1 MISAPC
7 SPNLDNLN
15 ISAKK
20 STNVSKIMLNV
31 NEKLSNND
39 ENVENRISDNNVNI
53 EEMSCHVET
62 TTSNPK
68 DQQNIKFN
76 ETTTESVTKTKSVSV
91 VDLNSSNYEKT
102 DELTESDQTAVAAQV
117 NEIIDEAVQIN
128 QSRKSTELNKEYE
141 KIPQTENC
149 FEINNNNENSDD
161 KDHHEEKQN
170 GEKLYKDFDRDKRR
184 PQIQISS
191 NGSEDLK
198 TATVEVP
205 IQPVLN
211 ETRTFSFHE
220 YNDNSLPTSTTSTL
234 NTTETPST
242 GPESLITSDIEDGYK
257 GNELEKKRKSEV
269 VKCDSKEDFI
279 ESQFEFLKEHLD
291 NKNID
296 SDEEKTMEFS
306 KRDIISSTMINE
318 NYKQP
323 DKRQPVDKHDLI
335 NELTQI
341 ISCNR
346 LDTFIKPNA
355 QTDDSVAA
363 SKQSSLKNFQ
373 ISAYS
378 NGNLETTKS
387 KPISYISESRSEQS
401 LNPIECGDKS
411 GSQSIFD
418 SNGLS
423 HATEDGTNNDVKSD
437 ETFVIP
443 KQINRSVS
451 FHSTSASALNDEASE
466 ADVDPGLGL
475 YTTQRCSSYL
485 SLNGPQKYEQNTVQ
499 SQENCLME
507 SVQKSSSEL
516 SIADTPSLQSIKVM
530 KSILNSSIKMNPDS
544 KHIQKEEKTSDA
556 NENEVV
562 IDSQI
567 RSDAHKKETVA
578 INQKKAWSY
587 QGPPSINFSTWG
599 DRPKTTVNI
608 KSDEDYIFG
617 GTSKMAALQKRFSGV
632 ETEKRKDVQPVAE
645 LSFKKPNLQCD
656 SSLSK
661 LPVVRSVEYKKN
673 VHNDSPDSNP
683 QITSF
688 RPNYEVSHIVSK
700 NSFTKNENT
709 FFKDNTEN
717 NVFKAIPIKM
727 TSSTQSVNSNSNFMP
742 RVQSFNI
749 PKETQSI
756 NQVKVTKEVETEAVD
771 EPIFTQFKLRKTG
784 LKEKMFDKSCKDDAK
799 LSNGS
804 QIENSTKPIP
814 TAPKP
819 PPILAKPKI
828 RAVSMNNKVDTRDQ
842 LLDSIRNFKRD
853 TLKRNVIY

>member
-1 MISAPC
+1 
-7 SPNLDNLN
+7 
-15 ISAKK
+15 
-20 STNVSKIMLNV
+20 MLNV

-39 ENVENRISDNNVNI
+39 ENAIDPISDNNIND
-53 EEMSCHVET
+53 EEISCQVET

-68 DQQNIKFN
+68 DQENLNLN
-76 ETTTESVTKTKSVSV
+76 ETATETVTKTKSVSV
-91 VDLNSSNYEKT
+91 VNLNSSNCGKIEKLNET
-102 DELTESDQTAVAAQV
+102 DQTAVALQV
-117 NEIIDEAVQIN
+117 NEIIDEAIQIN
-128 QSRKSTELNKEYE
+128 QSRMSTEMNKEYE
-141 KIPQTENC
+141 KNPQTESC
-149 FEINNNNENSDD
+149 FEINNNNNNNNSDD
-161 KDHHEEKQN
+161 KDHH
-170 GEKLYKDFDRDKRR
+170 GEKKIGEEFYKHYDQDKCK
-184 PQIQISS
+184 PQIH
-191 NGSEDLK
+191 NGAENLK
-198 TATVEVP
+198 AATAEVP

-220 YNDNSLPTSTTSTL
+220 YNDHSLPTSTTSTL

-257 GNELEKKRKSEV
+257 GNELEKKRKSEF
-269 VKCDSKEDFI
+269 VKSDSKEDFI

-291 NKNID
+291 NKANND

-306 KRDIISSTMINE
+306 KQDIISSTMINE
-318 NYKQP
+318 NHKQP
-323 DKRQPVDKHDLI
+323 VRMQPVDKNDLI

-341 ISCNR
+341 INCNR

-355 QTDDSVAA
+355 QTNDSVAA
-363 SKQSSLKNFQ
+363 SKRSSLKNFQ

-378 NGNLETTKS
+378 NGNTFETTKS
-387 KPISYISESRSEQS
+387 KPIAYISESCSQT
-401 LNPIECGDKS
+401 PIEYGDTS
-411 GSQSIFD
+411 DSQLAFD

-423 HATEDGTNNDVKSD
+423 HAIEDETNVKSD
-437 ETFVIP
+437 ETFVIA

-451 FHSTSASALNDEASE
+451 FHSTSASAMDDEAS
-466 ADVDPGLGL
+466 ATDDDPGLGL

-499 SQENCLME
+499 SQESCATG
-507 SVQKSSSEL
+507 SVRQKSSSEL

-544 KHIQKEEKTSDA
+544 KNIQKEEKPSDA
-556 NENEVV
+556 YANEAD
-562 IDSQI
+562 IDNSQI
-567 RSDAHKKETVA
+567 RSDAHKKETAVT
-578 INQKKAWSY
+578 NQKKAWSY

-632 ETEKRKDVQPVAE
+632 ETEKRKDVHPPAE
-645 LSFKKPNLQCD
+645 LSTYKKPNVQCD

-673 VHNDSPDSNP
+673 VPNDSPDSSP

-700 NSFTKNENT
+700 NSLPKKEPINSFSKSG
-709 FFKDNTEN
+709 TEN
-717 NVFKAIPIKM
+717 NVFKAIPIKL
-727 TSSTQSVNSNSNFMP
+727 TSSTQSNIPNSNFMP

-756 NQVKVTKEVETEAVD
+756 NQVKVTKEVDTE
-771 EPIFTQFKLRKTG
+771 ELEKPIFTQFKLRKTG
-784 LKEKMFDKSCKDDAK
+784 LKEKMFDKRCKDDAK
-799 LSNGS
+799 LPNGA
-804 QIENSTKPIP
+804 QTENGTKPIP

-828 RAVSMNNKVDTRDQ
+828 RPVSMNNKVDTRDQ

>member
-1 MISAPC
+1 
-7 SPNLDNLN
+7 
-15 ISAKK
+15 
-20 STNVSKIMLNV
+20 MLNV

-39 ENVENRISDNNVNI
+39 ENVENPISDINVNDKEI
-53 EEMSCHVET
+53 SCHVET

-68 DQQNIKFN
+68 DEENMKFN
-76 ETTTESVTKTKSVSV
+76 EKTTEPVIKTKSVSV
-91 VDLNSSNYEKT
+91 VNLNSSDCEKIDKLNET
-102 DELTESDQTAVAAQV
+102 DQTAVALQV
-117 NEIIDEAVQIN
+117 NEIIDEAIQIN
-128 QSRKSTELNKEYE
+128 QSRMSTELNKEYE
-141 KIPQTENC
+141 KNPQTENG
-149 FEINNNNENSDD
+149 FEINNNNNDNSDE
-161 KDHHEEKQN
+161 KGHLEEKQN
-170 GEKLYKDFDRDKRR
+170 EEEIYKDFDQDKRT
-184 PQIQISS
+184 PQILGP
-191 NGSEDLK
+191 NNDSENLK
-198 TATVEVP
+198 NATVEVP

-220 YNDNSLPTSTTSTL
+220 YNDNSLPTSTTSTM

-257 GNELEKKRKSEV
+257 GNELEKKRKLEV

-291 NKNID
+291 NKTNID

-318 NYKQP
+318 NHKQS
-323 DKRQPVDKHDLI
+323 DRKQPVDKNDLI

-363 SKQSSLKNFQ
+363 SKRSSLKNFQ

-387 KPISYISESRSEQS
+387 KPISYISESRSQQS
-401 LNPIECGDKS
+401 LNPIENGDKS
-411 GSQSIFD
+411 DLQSTFD

-423 HATEDGTNNDVKSD
+423 HAIEDRTNSNVKSD
-437 ETFVIP
+437 ETFVIA

-451 FHSTSASALNDEASE
+451 FHSTSASAVDGEASDIE
-466 ADVDPGLGL
+466 VDPELGL
-475 YTTQRCSSYL
+475 YTTQRCSSYI

-499 SQENCLME
+499 SQENCSTG
-507 SVQKSSSEL
+507 SVRQKSSSEL

-530 KSILNSSIKMNPDS
+530 KSILNSSIKMNPDM
-544 KHIQKEEKTSDA
+544 KHIQKEEKSSDA
-556 NENEVV
+556 YEDEVM
-562 IDSQI
+562 DSQI

-578 INQKKAWSY
+578 TDQKKAWSY

-617 GTSKMAALQKRFSGV
+617 GGTSKMAALQKRFSGV
-632 ETEKRKDVQPVAE
+632 ETEKQKYVRPPAE
-645 LSFKKPNLQCD
+645 LSFKKPNAQCD

-673 VHNDSPDSNP
+673 VQNDSPDSSS

-688 RPNYEVSHIVSK
+688 RPNYEVSHIVPK

-709 FFKDNTEN
+709 FLKDSTET
-717 NVFKAIPIKM
+717 NVFKAVPIKI

-756 NQVKVTKEVETEAVD
+756 NQVKVTKEVVDTE
-771 EPIFTQFKLRKTG
+771 ELEKPIFTQFKLRKTG
-784 LKEKMFDKSCKDDAK
+784 LKEKMFDKCCKDDAK

-804 QIENSTKPIP
+804 KIENSTKPIP

-828 RAVSMNNKVDTRDQ
+828 RPVSMNNKVDTRDQ